1 MTKNMDMWPRGRL
14 RKTVSNQALYAERRW
29 QVEWM
34 EECARV
40 DGKGSGRVKS
50 ARDNIRQIDAE
61 LDRRAKEDADEEK
74 AAEKALKQE
83 AGRE

>member
-1 MTKNMDMWPRGRL
+1 MLKPVSNMWPKGRL
-14 RKTVSNQALYAERRW
+14 RKSASNQSLYAERRW

-50 ARDNIRQIDAE
+50 AKDNIRQIDAE
-61 LDRRAKEDADEEK
+61 LDRRAKEDEAEEL
-74 AAEKALKQE
+74 AAEKDAHYD
-83 AGRE
+83 